1 MTDIELKIAYALAGA
16 LVVWG
21 ERNDTREFGFMR
33 TAQWTALELFG
44 LYVGM
49 AKWHGDVEI
58 WRVVLASGIFM
69 ALLTAGHSMI
79 LSPPGSPLPSNPN
92 WLETQV
98 IKMGGSPQSMWWFH
112 AFFRYGIGPV
122 FIGALLNSPLY
133 SFVGFAIVV
142 GYWPIAYWIN
152 PIIKGTGETTKFTGA
167 LICGFVMYGGL
178 VINV

>member
-1 MTDIELKIAYALAGA
+1 MTGIEFKIVYSIVGA
-16 LVVWG
+16 VCVWA
-21 ERNDTREFGFMR
+21 ERNDTREFGFMG
-33 TAQWTALELFG
+33 TAKWTVLELALLLAG
-44 LYVGM
+44 LHYYHAG
-49 AKWHGDVEI
+49 VEV
-58 WRVVLASGIFM
+58 WRLVLAGGIFM
-69 ALLTAGHSMI
+69 AMLTVGHSMI
-79 LSPPGSPLPSNPN
+79 LSPPGSPLPTNPN

-133 SFVGFAIVV
+133 SFVGFLVV
-142 GYWPIAYWIN
+142 LGYWPIAYWIN
-152 PIIKGTGETTKFTGA
+152 PLIKGTGETTKFTGA